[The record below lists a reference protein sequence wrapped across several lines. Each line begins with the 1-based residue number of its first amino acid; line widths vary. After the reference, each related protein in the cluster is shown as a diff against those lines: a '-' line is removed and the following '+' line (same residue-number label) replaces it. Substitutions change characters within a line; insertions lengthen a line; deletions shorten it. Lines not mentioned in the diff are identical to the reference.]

1 MNCNLQG
8 VDLSGAGLG
17 LADLSGANLENTDPC
32 MATLYNTETPW
43 GIDDSGC

>member
-8 VDLSGAGLG
+8 V
-17 LADLSGANLENTDPC
+17 DLSGANLENTDPC

>member
-32 MATLYNTETPW
+32 MATLYYTETPW